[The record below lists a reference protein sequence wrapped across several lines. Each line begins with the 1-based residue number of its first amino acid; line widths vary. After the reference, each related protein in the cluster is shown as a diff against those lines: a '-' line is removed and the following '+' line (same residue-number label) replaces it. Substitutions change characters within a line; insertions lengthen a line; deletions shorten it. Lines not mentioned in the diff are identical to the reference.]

1 MVLFNQKSIA
11 SFYQFNIY
19 KFRCENGTE
28 AILTYGML
36 PFLTTKEYQEK
47 YVALRIY
54 CRQDTWAMVEILKGI
69 REQMKN
75 KVT

>member
-1 MVLFNQKSIA
+1 
-11 SFYQFNIY
+11 
-19 KFRCENGTE
+19 
-28 AILTYGML
+28 ML

-75 KVT
+75 KVTN